1 MLEKGP
7 IRIGGIL
14 TFRRLAL
21 LGVMSA
27 PDRPGLAA
35 AIFRAL
41 GQADLNVQFI
51 VQSIDLN
58 RDSHVQF
65 CMAQEDLSEAL
76 RLIQPIAKKLDAER
90 VLHRRGVCMLCIFGP
105 DFRERPGIAGTAF
118 QALGEAGINILAV
131 STSISTVT
139 CVLEERD
146 YERGMRA
153 LQAVFELP

>member
-1 MLEKGP
+1 MFEKGP
-7 IRIGGIL
+7 IRVGGIL
-14 TFRRLAL
+14 TFRRLAR

-76 RLIQPIAKKLDAER
+76 RLIYPIAKELDAER
-90 VLHRRGVCMLCIFGP
+90 VTHRRGVCMLCIFGP

-118 QALGEAGINILAV
+118 HALGEAGINILAV

-139 CVLEERD
+139 CVLDEQD
-146 YERGMRA
+146 YERGMQA